1 MSLIAMTATGQEV
14 DTLSINE
21 VTVVPFYRNSIDKGK
36 YKGWAPYKQFDAEL
50 AEALRK
56 KDLIKNDGEK

>member
-1 MSLIAMTATGQEV
+1 MKKILIVFLMSLVAIFAAG
-14 DTLSINE
+14 
-21 VTVVPFYRNSIDKGK
+21 
-36 YKGWAPYKQFDAEL
+36 QFDAEL